1 MLAWR
6 IFAVVLAGLLIA
18 VVAVDVGVEKNR
30 PERVLLYDKGVY
42 LGQPDTGIDDETRQR
57 LRLRGRTAAGGG

>member
-6 IFAVVLAGLLIA
+6 IFAGVLAVLLVA
-18 VVAVDVGVEKNR
+18 VVAIDVGVEKNR

-57 LRLRGRTAAGGG
+57 IRQRGRTAAGDG

>member
-6 IFAVVLAGLLIA
+6 IFAMVLAGLLIA
-18 VVAVDVGVEKNR
+18 VVAIDVGVENNR
-30 PERVLLYDKGVY
+30 LGRVLLYDKGVY

-57 LRLRGRTAAGGG
+57 IRQRGRTAAGDR